1 MSKGR
6 REHRQLGGG
15 GSVGGHLPPL
25 LHVRLIAGNM
35 FPERGKHRRHRLPQQ
50 PVPILERLIQHGHGL
65 HATGGFC
72 SCSPALHSSA
82 AAVRPWTG
90 RAWEARLRSCP
101 EAAPLVSRG
110 SDAGVLRLER

>member
-50 PVPILERLIQHGHGL
+50 PAPILERLIQHGHGL

-90 RAWEARLRSCP
+90 GLGKRGSARVRRRLRWCP
-101 EAAPLVSRG
+101 EARTLVS
-110 SDAGVLRLER
+110 